1 MRYCWIHVQYA
12 NSIADSIENS
22 SCIFDDVDI
31 FLCLLLLWYSPLI
44 TVNRFLHH
52 CYRYPQLSIEASK
65 YISVIVIFEPMSSSL
80 SSYYSHLC
88 LFLSIQSFVLT
99 IWQTYYN
106 HNCGRNLW
114 WRMQIPKAWTSYSGQ
129 PTSLSWNEIFRET
142 KLAFELTEKLKL
154 HITLLDVAWLP

>member
-99 IWQTYYN
+99 IWQHIIITIVVGIYDDECKYLRLELLIADN
-106 HNCGRNLW
+106 RQVW
-114 WRMQIPKAWTSYSGQ
+114 V
-129 PTSLSWNEIFRET
+129 ET
-142 KLAFELTEKLKL
+142 KSLERPNW
-154 HITLLDVAWLP
+154 LLN